1 VGRLLIVVIDTHIL
15 LWWVSG
21 SESLSATAASALD
34 NTLSNGGEVL
44 ISSIS
49 AWEISMLITK
59 GRLVLTMEVES
70 WLREVAQIEGTRF
83 VPIDN
88 EIAIKSTTL
97 PGSFHKDPADRMIV
111 ATARKMAV
119 PLVTADKKFLTT
131 STLKRSGEFGSGGV
145 DRR

>member
-1 VGRLLIVVIDTHIL
+1 
-15 LWWVSG
+15 
-21 SESLSATAASALD
+21 
-34 NTLSNGGEVL
+34 
-44 ISSIS
+44 
-49 AWEISMLITK
+49 MLITK

-97 PGSFHKDPADRMIV
+97 PGNFHKDPADRIIV

-119 PLVTADKKFLTT
+119 PLVTADKKIQNYEHVRTIW
-131 STLKRSGEFGSGGV
+131 
-145 DRR
+145 